1 MDQDVGG
8 RHCRSRAKETR
19 ASSPTERATKRDRS
33 RTTRPPLSPRID
45 EFARQLQQHES
56 AGSTST
62 RKSTSRGTT
71 SQQPVRPAVSTA
83 ETVQPSTSAQP
94 MKRRHSSSVSAT
106 RGKSPVFKASNVIK
120 RTCNVCGEVMYA
132 RNWIRHLERCH
143 KNAAGAARTRATSGD
158 RLEQVAQ
165 VERSSRRRAAVDAVH
180 KKHHLRRCI
189 SLVYPYACLDLPTAV
204 QMSYVKHVIP
214 GMSRYDRSICVTTI
228 NLLMAKF
235 RNEMR
240 FARTT
245 METRHFCKLRQRSV
259 QSHPEIGSAVGAHT
273 QLVEAE
279 DHRDPI
285 APDDTS
291 IIADSASLFSA
302 TENVELLESINAA
315 VELPQLTGDD
325 LERNIPRAEQG
336 DVIQP
341 TEPSSYAK
349 QSCTTKQL
357 LQPST
362 TSTAGQL
369 VTAYRGAPTEKRT
382 AAEAVVTSSLLA
394 VETNQQ
400 RRPAQARPPVTHRV
414 TNQRATSPAARIKS
428 WQDDAEK
435 RGSSRPRD
443 TRRSTKSRS
452 PAREAHGYQ
461 RRDPR
466 RDRSSRSPRRVE
478 RRVTPRS
485 SPPRHLQHER
495 GRDDAR
501 RDDRPRER
509 EPPDTNE
516 QLFSEFLTFVKRRRE

>member
-19 ASSPTERATKRDRS
+19 TSSPTERATKRDRS
-33 RTTRPPLSPRID
+33 RTARPPLSPRID

-56 AGSTST
+56 TGSTSS
-62 RKSTSRGTT
+62 RKPTSRGTA
-71 SQQPVRPAVSTA
+71 SQRPVKPAVSTVEA
-83 ETVQPSTSAQP
+83 AKPSTSIQQS
-94 MKRRHSSSVSAT
+94 KRRHSPSVSAT

-143 KNAAGAARTRATSGD
+143 KNAAGAAGARATSGD
-158 RLEQVAQ
+158 RPEQVAQ
-165 VERSSRRRAAVDAVH
+165 VERPSRRRAAVDAVH
-180 KKHHLRRCI
+180 KKHHLRRCV
-189 SLVYPYACLDLPTAV
+189 SLVYPYACLDLPAAV
-204 QMSYVKHVIP
+204 QTSYVKHVIP
-214 GMSRYDRSICVTTI
+214 GMSNYDRSICVTTI
-228 NLLMAKF
+228 NLLLAKF

-259 QSHPEIGSAVGAHT
+259 QSHPDIGSADGAHT
-273 QLVEAE
+273 QLEDVEV
-279 DHRDPI
+279 HRDPI

-291 IIADSASLFSA
+291 IIADSASLFST

-325 LERNIPRAEQG
+325 VERNIPRAEQG

-341 TEPSSYAK
+341 TAPSSDAK
-349 QSCTTKQL
+349 LSCTTKQL

-369 VTAYRGAPTEKRT
+369 ATGNRGASTQKRS

-394 VETNQQ
+394 VDTSQQ
-400 RRPAQARPPVTHRV
+400 RRPAQVQPPVTHRV
-414 TNQRATSPAARIKS
+414 KNQRVTSPAAHIRG
-428 WQDDAEK
+428 WQHDAEK

-443 TRRSTKSRS
+443 ARRSSSSRS
-452 PAREAHGYQ
+452 PAREAHGHQ
-461 RRDPR
+461 RRDSR
-466 RDRSSRSPRRVE
+466 RDRASRSPRRVE

-485 SPPRHLQHER
+485 SPPRHPQHER
-495 GRDDAR
+495 GRDGAG

-516 QLFSEFLTFVKRRRE
+516 QLFAEFLSFVKRRRE